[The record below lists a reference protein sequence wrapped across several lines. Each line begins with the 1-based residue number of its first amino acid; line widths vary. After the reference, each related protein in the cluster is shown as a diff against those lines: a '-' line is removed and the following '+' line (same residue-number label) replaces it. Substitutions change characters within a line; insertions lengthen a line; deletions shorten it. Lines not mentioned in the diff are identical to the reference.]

1 MDTKSEGKET
11 RRKRVV
17 FYMRVGCIGDENLI
31 ALEAQKA
38 ALEEELG
45 KHPDWVLSGVYSDAG
60 PADGEARHS
69 QVLRQML
76 KAAEAGEFDRVL
88 TSGVSRL
95 SRSMP
100 HLLEIVRFLQSQ
112 GVEIQFIREGISTDN
127 REFGE
132 GIKWRERLGL

>member
-1 MDTKSEGKET
+1 MDTKNEGKET
-11 RRKRVV
+11 QRRRVV
-17 FYMRVGCIGDENLI
+17 FYMRVGNEDQLM
-31 ALEAQKA
+31 LDAQKA
-38 ALEEELG
+38 TLEEELG
-45 KHPDWVLSGVYSDAG
+45 KHPDWLLSGVYSDAG
-60 PADGEARHS
+60 PADGEARRS
-69 QVLRQML
+69 PVLRQML

-100 HLLEIVRFLQSQ
+100 HLLEIVHFLQHQ
-112 GVEIQFIREGISTDN
+112 GTEVQFIREGLSTDN

>member
-1 MDTKSEGKET
+1 MDTKSEGKGT

-17 FYMRVGCIGDENLI
+17 FYMRVGNEDQLM
-31 ALEAQKA
+31 LDAQKA
-38 ALEEELG
+38 TLEEELG
-45 KHPDWVLSGVYSDAG
+45 KHPDWLLSGVYSDAG

-112 GVEIQFIREGISTDN
+112 GVEIQFVREGLSTDG

-132 GIKWRERLGL
+132 AIKWRERLGL